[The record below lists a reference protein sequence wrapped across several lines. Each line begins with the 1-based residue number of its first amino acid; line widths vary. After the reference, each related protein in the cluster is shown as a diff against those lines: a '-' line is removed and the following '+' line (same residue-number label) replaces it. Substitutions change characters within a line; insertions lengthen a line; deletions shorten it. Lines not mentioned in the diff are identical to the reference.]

1 MTENTERTY
10 KILVYGI
17 ERKGLS
23 LPEETYSVRN
33 YSLSFEKFKTP
44 SRFNDFD
51 GVILFQGTFETFKLE
66 SSGYASYLKHTCDQ
80 DELDKRK
87 KEASLLM
94 EQGGF
99 ICFLLDDEFID
110 QEDRRNFK
118 GSDLTKSHLN
128 YSRFYRKNFIGRKT
142 DLNIKSDDFRAF
154 LRLYGAANSY
164 FESYNDNIDLR
175 VLAEASGSKAGMIIN
190 RNNYFIPT
198 LVPDNRPEILKEYFM
213 LVSDGLTSSYNKL
226 QISLP
231 DWIKKFAFDEESTL
245 DVEQDK
251 ARARLKQLKERT
263 DKLEQFKSI
272 LALTGDELVKSVI
285 CVFSEGFRIGVDSKD
300 ELREDFKLL
309 NSASDPLCL
318 CEVKGTNRGVKREHI
333 NQADSH
339 RERSGFGACFPSI
352 LIINTHIKNA
362 RSIIEKDQEI
372 ANEQIKHATNMN
384 VLIMRT
390 VDLLGMLRMF
400 LMKQLELRE
409 LEEMLISSRGWLRV
423 EGQDLKIIDG
433 SEPDETA
440 LKGN

>member
-1 MTENTERTY
+1 MTENSERTY
-10 KILVYGI
+10 NILVYGI

-33 YSLSFEKFKTP
+33 YSLSFEKLKTP

-51 GVILFQGTFETFKLE
+51 GVILFKGTFETFE
-66 SSGYASYLKHTCDQ
+66 WNTGGFESYLKHTCDQ

-118 GSDLTKSHLN
+118 GSDLTKFHLN
-128 YSRFYRKNFIGRKT
+128 YSSFYRKNFRERIT
-142 DLNIKSDDFRAF
+142 HLNIKSDDFRSF
-154 LRLYGAANSY
+154 LKVYGAANSY
-164 FESYNDNIDLR
+164 FESYNDHIDLR
-175 VLAEASGSKAGMIIN
+175 VLAEASGRSAGMIIN

-198 LVPDNRPEILKEYFM
+198 LVPDNRPEILKEYFTF
-213 LVSDGLTSSYNKL
+213 LSEALTSSYNKL
-226 QISLP
+226 QIILP
-231 DWIKKFAFDEESTL
+231 DWIKEFSFDEEAAL
-245 DVEQDK
+245 KEEEGKVRD
-251 ARARLKQLKERT
+251 RLHQLKERA
-263 DKLEQFKSI
+263 DKLGQFKSI
-272 LALTGDELVKSVI
+272 LALTGDDLVESVI
-285 CVFSEGFRIGVDSKD
+285 RVFSEGFGIAVDSKD

-309 NSASDPLCL
+309 NSESEPLCL
-318 CEVKGTNRGVKREHI
+318 CEVKGTNKGVKREHI

-339 RERSGFGACFPSI
+339 RERSEFDASFPSI

-390 VDLLGMLRMF
+390 VDLLGILRKL
-400 LMKQLELRE
+400 LMGELNMQV
-409 LEEMLISSRGWLRV
+409 LEEMLISNSGWLRV
-423 EGQDLKIIDG
+423 DGQDLKVIHG
-433 SEPDETA
+433 NETDEE
-440 LKGN
+440 